1 MAVRAFKRAR
11 RYQEVSVM
19 RCAVLA
25 VLFTFS
31 LSLHTLPAFAV
42 EPLPAVSFR
51 LSCFNDDRTDTE
63 GETDAIL
70 ALLAF
75 AAAHNGEPVYLDAS
89 IEADAGSGFCS
100 RDLAIR
106 NPHGGREDSKPNRIS
121 FNGCMAGEETPCI
134 ETDMVQI
141 NADGPPLA
149 YRHSV
154 VLPPE
159 ALLPKN
165 LPYRMGNYGDW
176 LNYRGPFIAHHY
188 EGTGYAYATFHV
200 PDAALAYVW
209 ERAAEMS
216 KRTST
221 DE

>member
-1 MAVRAFKRAR
+1 MR
-11 RYQEVSVM
+11 RT
-19 RCAVLA
+19 VLA
-25 VLFTFS
+25 ILLTCI
-31 LSLHTLPAFAV
+31 LSLQMRPALAADALPAA
-42 EPLPAVSFR
+42 SFR

-75 AAAHNGEPVYLDAS
+75 AAAHNGKPVYLDAA

-100 RDLAIR
+100 RDLAAA
-106 NPHGGREDSKPNRIS
+106 NPGGGGEDRKPNRIS
-121 FNGCMAGEETPCI
+121 FNGCVAEEDRRCI
-134 ETDMVQI
+134 EKDMVQI
-141 NADGPPLA
+141 DADGPPLA

-176 LNYRGPFIAHHY
+176 LNYQGPFIAHHY

-209 ERAAEMS
+209 ERAAEMA
-216 KRTST
+216 KRTGT

>member
-1 MAVRAFKRAR
+1 M
-11 RYQEVSVM
+11 RY
-19 RCAVLA
+19 AVLA
-25 VLFTFS
+25 VVFTFS

-42 EPLPAVSFR
+42 EPLPAASFR
-51 LSCFNDDRTDTE
+51 LSCYNGDRTDAE

-75 AAAHNGEPVYLDAS
+75 AAAHNGEPVYLDAA

-100 RDLAIR
+100 RDQAIPDPDGDR
-106 NPHGGREDSKPNRIS
+106 DREDGRPNRIS
-121 FNGCMAGEETPCI
+121 FNGCMAGDEPPCI
-134 ETDMVQI
+134 EVNMVQI
-141 NADGPPLA
+141 DADGPPLA

-154 VLPPE
+154 VLPLE